1 MTARSFARFPR
12 IRPVEVAAPARARGR
27 WRDALEERR
36 FLAGVLIGPAVLFI
50 AVLVLGPL
58 LLAIYL
64 SLTDATAGS
73 LTGDFVGLRNFT
85 EAWDSPN
92 FRRALRN
99 TVIFTVVSQ
108 AIVLLVAGMLAHA
121 LVKPFRGRWILRFLI
136 LLPWAAPIALGTI
149 GFLWIFDSLFSVV
162 NWTLVHDVIPGPPEF
177 KPYNAVN
184 WLLARPGLPDWLEIK
199 PIDPFA
205 PPQWLGQPT
214 LAMAAVIAVHS
225 WRIIPF
231 ATVIFLAGLAS
242 IPTEVEDA
250 AKVDGATGLKKFW
263 YVTLPLQLP
272 IATVALLFGIVFT
285 ATDMTVVYILT
296 QGGPF
301 NSTQMLTTWSYFV
314 GIRGGSLGEGAAIS
328 LYLLPLLVVVA
339 VLMLRFA
346 RKVEVS

>member
-1 MTARSFARFPR
+1 MTARSFAAFPR

-36 FLAGVLIGPAVLFI
+36 FLAAVLIGPAVLFI
-50 AVLVLGPL
+50 AVLVLAPL

-73 LTGDFVGLRNFT
+73 LSGDFVGLRNYT

-99 TVIFTVVSQ
+99 TVIFTVISQ
-108 AIVLLVAGMLAHA
+108 VIVLLVAGVLAHQLA
-121 LVKPFRGRWILRFLI
+121 KPFR
-136 LLPWAAPIALGTI
+136 
-149 GFLWIFDSLFSVV
+149 V
-162 NWTLVHDVIPGPPEF
+162 
-177 KPYNAVN
+177 VN
-184 WLLARPGLPDWLEIK
+184 WLLARPALPDWLEIK

-205 PPQWLGQPT
+205 PPQWLGHST
-214 LAMAAVIAVHS
+214 LAMAAIIFVHT

-242 IPTEVEDA
+242 IPAEVEDA

-296 QGGPF
+296 HGGPF
-301 NSTQMLTTWSYFV
+301 NSTHMLTTWAFDT
-314 GIRGGSLGEGAAIS
+314 GINSAALGQGAAIS
-328 LYLLPLLVVVA
+328 LYLLPVLILVA

>member
-1 MTARSFARFPR
+1 M
-12 IRPVEVAAPARARGR
+12 EVAAPARARGR

-36 FLAGVLIGPAVLFI
+36 FLAGVLIAPAVLFI
-50 AVLVLGPL
+50 AVLVLAPL

-73 LTGDFVGLRNFT
+73 LSGDFVGLRNYT

-108 AIVLLVAGMLAHA
+108 IVVLLVAGVLAHQLA
-121 LVKPFRGRWILRFLI
+121 KPFRGRWILRFFV

-162 NWTLVHDVIPGPPEF
+162 NWTLVHDVFPGPPEF
-177 KPYNAVN
+177 KPYKVIN
-184 WLLARPGLPDWLEIK
+184 WLFARPGLPDWLEIK

-214 LAMAAVIAVHS
+214 LAMAAIIFVHT

-242 IPTEVEDA
+242 IPAEVEDA
-250 AKVDGATGLKKFW
+250 AKVDGTAPSPKFW
-263 YVTLPLQLP
+263 YVKFINNPRKQTLS
-272 IATVALLFGIVFT
+272 LLSNLI
-285 ATDMTVVYILT
+285 
-296 QGGPF
+296 F
-301 NSTQMLTTWSYFV
+301 NGNDTT
-314 GIRGGSLGEGAAIS
+314 ID
-328 LYLLPLLVVVA
+328 
-339 VLMLRFA
+339 
-346 RKVEVS
+346 